1 MHMVQNLTWFILKRV
16 YYCYLPTKHLRQEW
30 IFHSPIKWSNIEK
43 KAMLLYKYKKGQRS
57 DFAMFVTFMVMQ
69 RWHVSTLYKQS
80 TLGLLSNMTAHG
92 GNVETVIV
100 LGSDTSGSGST
111 TGCVSSCVFM
121 ARVNRDIS
129 LDICNKKHK
138 VVMSRCKIR
147 DRKNVNH
154 VLGSRKAIKEEITH
168 LSKGKCRQ
176 SLIWIRSELIWIT
189 IEVAIRSF
197 RNGYLVILLLQKYST
212 PGLAA
217 K

>member
-1 MHMVQNLTWFILKRV
+1 MIHSKTGILLLSSHKTSEVRMNFSHPYQV
-16 YYCYLPTKHLRQEW
+16 IQYW
-30 IFHSPIKWSNIEK
+30 K

-69 RWHVSTLYKQS
+69 RWHESTSYKQS

-100 LGSDTSGSGST
+100 LGSDTSGSGSI

-129 LDICNKKHK
+129 LDICNKKWSI
-138 VVMSRCKIR
+138 VMSRCEIR
-147 DRKNVNH
+147 DMKYGNH
-154 VLGSRKAIKEEITH
+154 VLSSRKAIKVEITH
-168 LSKGKCRQ
+168 MSKGKCRQ
-176 SLIWIRSELIWIT
+176 SLIWIRSELIWNT
-189 IEVAIRSF
+189 IEVAIKSF
-197 RNGYLVILLLQKYST
+197 RDGYLLILLLQKYST